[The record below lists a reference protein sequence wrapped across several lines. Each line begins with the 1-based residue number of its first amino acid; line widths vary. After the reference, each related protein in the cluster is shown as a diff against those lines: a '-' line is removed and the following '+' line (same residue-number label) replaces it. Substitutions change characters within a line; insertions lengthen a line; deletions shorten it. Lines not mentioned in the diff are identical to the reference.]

1 MRMTSTLFDRYQAL
15 KANQPSL
22 RQRDAADALGVSEGE
37 LVSCLPQTVRLNL
50 PATDLLKRL
59 EGFGQLKA
67 ITRNAAAVH
76 EKDGEYANL
85 SLGET
90 MGLALNPDGLDLRF
104 FFKHWVHL
112 FALKLDTPRGVQ
124 HSIQVYDEFGDAV
137 HKLFLGEHSKLDAW
151 EVLVAEVGGASET
164 LALDKAE
171 AAKSD
176 AVEVDLGTFHADWL
190 ALQDIHHFHGM
201 LKRHNVTRRRA
212 FELAPEGYSWK
223 LDASAT
229 EALLN
234 RAAEAQLPIMVFVG
248 NRGLVQIH
256 TGKLQRIKRVDDW
269 INILDPGFNLHLLET
284 LVDQIWLVRR
294 PIVDGM
300 LTAVEL
306 FDKDGNTLVTFF
318 GERREGQ
325 QENPGWTALATA
337 LPALEA
343 RDAA

>member
-1 MRMTSTLFDRYQAL
+1 MTTSLFDRYQAL
-15 KANQPSL
+15 KASQPSL

-37 LVSCLPQTVRLNL
+37 IVTCLPQTVRLNL
-50 PATDLLKRL
+50 SATELVKRL

-76 EKDGEYANL
+76 EKDGEYTNL

-104 FFKHWVHL
+104 FFKHWVNL
-112 FALKLDTPRGVQ
+112 FALKLVTPRGVQ

-137 HKLFLGEHSKLDAW
+137 HKLFLGEHSKLEAW
-151 EVLVAEVGGASET
+151 EALVAEFGTASQELT
-164 LALDKAE
+164 PAKAD

-176 AVEVDLGTFHADWL
+176 AADVDLSTFHADWL
-190 ALQDIHHFHGM
+190 ALQDVHHFHGM
-201 LKRHNVTRRRA
+201 LKRHGVSRRRA

-229 EALLN
+229 ETLLN
-234 RAAEAQLPIMVFVG
+234 QAAEAQLPIMVFVG

-306 FDKDGNTLVTFF
+306 FDKEGNTLATFF

-325 QENPGWTALATA
+325 LENPAWTALATA
-337 LPALEA
+337 LPAQEA
-343 RDAA
+343 RNAA

>member
-1 MRMTSTLFDRYQAL
+1 MTTSLFDRYQAL
-15 KANQPSL
+15 KASQPSL
-22 RQRDAADALGVSEGE
+22 RQRDAADALDVSEGE
-37 LVSCLPQTVRLNL
+37 IVACLPQTTRLNL
-50 PATDLLKRL
+50 SAVELVKRL

-85 SLGET
+85 NLGET

-104 FFKHWVHL
+104 FFKHWVNL

-137 HKLFLGEHSKLDAW
+137 HKLFLGEHSKLEAW
-151 EVLVAEVGGASET
+151 QALVDEFGVKSEQLEPAKT
-164 LALDKAE
+164 D
-171 AAKSD
+171 AAKTD
-176 AVEVDLGTFHADWL
+176 AAEVDLAAFHADWL
-190 ALQDIHHFHGM
+190 ALKDIHEFHIM
-201 LKRHNVTRRRA
+201 LKKHGLTRRRA

-229 EALLN
+229 ETLLN
-234 RAAEAQLPIMVFVG
+234 QAAETQLPIMVFVG

-269 INILDPGFNLHLLET
+269 INILDPGFNLHLFET

-306 FDKDGNTLVTFF
+306 FDKEGNTLVTFF

-325 QENPGWTALATA
+325 LENPAWTELARN

-343 RDAA
+343 LDAA